1 MVSKEIHA
9 KQALLSGIKKKKQ
22 VKKAENLQRHSVSKN
37 FKKKLIKFVKAQ
49 QETNLTYMYRL
60 KSFSRV

>member
-9 KQALLSGIKKKKQ
+9 KQALLSGIKKKKNKS
-22 VKKAENLQRHSVSKN
+22 KKQKTCRDTLLVRI
-37 FKKKLIKFVKAQ
+37 KKKLIKFVKAQ

>member
-1 MVSKEIHA
+1 MLNRRSSVG
-9 KQALLSGIKKKKQ
+9 LKKKNQ

-37 FKKKLIKFVKAQ
+37 LKKKLIKFVKAQ

>member
-9 KQALLSGIKKKKQ
+9 KQALLSGIKKKNKSKKQ
-22 VKKAENLQRHSVSKN
+22 KTCRDTLLVRI
-37 FKKKLIKFVKAQ
+37 KKKLIKFVKAQ

>member
-37 FKKKLIKFVKAQ
+37 CKSTARDKLDLHVSTKEF
-49 QETNLTYMYRL
+49 
-60 KSFSRV
+60 